1 MLLSLRCELTHVDEL
16 HNLNSILYRFFL
28 LGSYETRTGVPK
40 YLSWLFKPDC
50 VDVVW
55 YLAGRLSIRRP
66 EYLSTEL
73 DLEIDPGHLVTSYR
87 ILVSAA
93 VFFFGSLKAT
103 YTFTNLSTG
112 SIWVE
117 WFAAGFGTSL

>member
-1 MLLSLRCELTHVDEL
+1 MTGIDEL
-16 HNLNSILYRFFL
+16 YNSNSILYRFFL

-40 YLSWLFKPDC
+40 YFSWIFNLDC
-50 VDVVW
+50 IDAVW

-73 DLEIDPGHLVTSYR
+73 DLELDPGHAVTLYR

-93 VFFFGSLKAT
+93 VLFFGSLKAT
-103 YTFTNLSTG
+103 YTFTNLSIG